1 MNYRQWK
8 KQYKKKY
15 GYNPPIVEDKRKQRK
30 KVAKQST
37 QMWINYQNEA
47 IKAWEKISK
56 KMIEISEKLTDII
69 KNVN

>member
-8 KQYKKKY
+8 KQYKKEY
-15 GYNPPIVEDKRKQRK
+15 GYNPPIVADKRKLRK
-30 KVAKQST
+30 KAVK
-37 QMWINYQNEA
+37 NF
-47 IKAWEKISK
+47 IKAWKKISK

>member
-1 MNYRQWK
+1 MNYRRWK